1 MCLVEERLKLAP
13 SRPPKPSVTNG
24 GKTGNLFA
32 HGVCWEQMT
41 RKIKKTLTKWKLP
54 LKDVILP
61 CVRVFFFSLS
71 LLFSVLLSPYFLETQ
86 KEVVDLALM
95 KSLLTASS
103 PIKLVLM
110 LLCSLS
116 RTRCGSVNI

>member
-61 CVRVFFFSLS
+61 CVRVFFFLSLS
-71 LLFSVLLSPYFLETQ
+71 SFLCFTKPLFPGNTERG
-86 KEVVDLALM
+86 
-95 KSLLTASS
+95 
-103 PIKLVLM
+103 
-110 LLCSLS
+110 C
-116 RTRCGSVNI
+116 